1 MPAHFIMRL
10 RASVSPRSA
19 RAAACY
25 AVSCCTMIMSYDDHK
40 MRVLYVTC
48 SNAVRSDWIYVDA
61 FNAHCEGHGLMREG
75 DAGLLQRCHGAPVCL

>member
-25 AVSCCTMIMSYDDHK
+25 CYTVSCCTMIMSYDDHK

-75 DAGLLQRCHGAPVCL
+75 DAAAALP